1 VFPSIGEKV
10 SCVVFATISLYG
22 FQGFVSLQTTYILG
36 THSYIWIHIYK
47 YILTSGSVSKVDK
60 VTFFKNTKESFG
72 IIFLIRELSIAV
84 GKNVCLCFGDVPLK
98 EW

>member
-1 VFPSIGEKV
+1 M
-10 SCVVFATISLYG
+10 
-22 FQGFVSLQTTYILG
+22 
-36 THSYIWIHIYK
+36 
-47 YILTSGSVSKVDK
+47 
-60 VTFFKNTKESFG
+60 KESFG